1 VCVIGLSSGNH
12 GDGVSLFCVNLYGGD
27 LVIVF
32 ILVFC
37 LESVSV
43 I

>member
-1 VCVIGLSSGNH
+1 MGLSSGNL
-12 GDGVSLFCVNLYGGD
+12 GAGVSLFCVNLYVGD

-32 ILVFC
+32 ILVFSV
-37 LESVSV
+37 ESVSV